1 MFQKVITLFNNKLRM
16 YDYNTKPKNLER
28 NSSLEY
34 PRLDS
39 PRLDSPGRNFLSAA
53 DLNDPNLSLPKKS
66 PNGI

>member
-16 YDYNTKPKNLER
+16 YDYNTKPKNLGR
-28 NSSLEY
+28 NSS
-34 PRLDS
+34 LDS

-66 PNGI
+66 PKGI